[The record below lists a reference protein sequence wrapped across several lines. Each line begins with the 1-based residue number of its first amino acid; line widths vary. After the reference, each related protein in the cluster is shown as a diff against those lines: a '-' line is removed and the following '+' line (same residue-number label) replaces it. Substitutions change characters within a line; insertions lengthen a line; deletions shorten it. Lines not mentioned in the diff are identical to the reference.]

1 MAGPTG
7 LGLILVVAGIT
18 WFGHLGRAFVRPADR
33 VVHPRHSWRC
43 WAARSA
49 PPRSPPAQSPPAPI
63 TRSGRFRWHSPS
75 RWPWPPGWRR
85 RPWATPVRAGH
96 PMADPGHRRQP
107 DHRPGGGR
115 DPPAD
120 RGAARELHPYRRTR
134 PGRRTATTR
143 RRVPTAG
150 REPHPRRP
158 TGQPRRITDHR
169 REPVLGGGKAGR
181 PAASPQGSPPPG
193 PTCMETLRNPDDHP
207 GNGAVRRWTSARLAN
222 PLDRGAAFS
231 SRWARCSECSAP
243 PDTQLANDSTGTDQP
258 SRRDRTASE
267 PTRPVQLALI
277 TPHPFRACAPSRD
290 RVCECLPGRSLYP
303 SASDCLFRTAR
314 QSSCGVSP
322 EAMLR
327 VRSGDADGST
337 PGVAI
342 RFATILLV
350 ATSVM
355 AQAVVGGACGL
366 GAPVTLGVSRRTATW
381 PGGSSHGSGV
391 ASCAAW

>member
-1 MAGPTG
+1 MIWRCAVAAGARRLWSIRADRRTDRGLRADHLDQRGRRGVRGHCLPTRIGPVAGPTG

-18 WFGHLGRAFVRPADR
+18 WFGHLGRAFVRLLTVSFILVTMAVLGCAVSATPQPTGTITTSAD
-33 VVHPRHSWRC
+33 HPV
-43 WAARSA
+43 WAVSLAFPVAMALATGVEAPSSA
-49 PPRSPPAQSPPAPI
+49 
-63 TRSGRFRWHSPS
+63 TRTTRQL
-75 RWPWPPGWRR
+75 
-85 RPWATPVRAGH
+85 WATPVRAGH

-107 DHRPGGGR
+107 DHLPGGGR

-134 PGRRTATTR
+134 PGRRTATTL

-158 TGQPRRITDHR
+158 TSQPRRITDHR
-169 REPVLGGGKAGR
+169 REPVLGVGKAGR

-193 PTCMETLRNPDDHP
+193 PTSMETLRNPDDHP

-267 PTRPVQLALI
+267 PTRPVQLDRSDNPA
-277 TPHPFRACAPSRD
+277 PFPC
-290 RVCECLPGRSLYP
+290 VCSIP
-303 SASDCLFRTAR
+303 
-314 QSSCGVSP
+314 
-322 EAMLR
+322 
-327 VRSGDADGST
+327 
-337 PGVAI
+337 
-342 RFATILLV
+342 
-350 ATSVM
+350 
-355 AQAVVGGACGL
+355 
-366 GAPVTLGVSRRTATW
+366 
-381 PGGSSHGSGV
+381 
-391 ASCAAW
+391 